1 MTHFYFAKAKM
12 LKFYILALFV
22 FPLPTLLAQ
31 VPSYVPS
38 NGLIGWWPFNGN
50 ANDESGNGHDGVVN
64 NVNLTFD
71 RKGISNSAYT
81 FNGTSSYINISRQ
94 TQLNGA
100 AGTINAWIK
109 SSSLLSSQAVIFGQ
123 SNGRPQLVV
132 EAERSTS
139 PNKAAIDWKASDGTF
154 PSAFSTSDIDNGNWM
169 MVTGIYGQNFL
180 KIYVNGTLE
189 DSVST
194 NLNQDNCST
203 DDIQIGGFYSVSAN
217 CGNVVGL
224 SQMFNGLIDDVGFW
238 DRPLTNTEIQNLYI
252 PPTCSYGDTIYQ
264 SRYNQICP
272 NDSVHLFASGP
283 AKGLIFHDKG
293 SNTNGWRYMETPIQ
307 DFSSGLALGC
317 PNGPN
322 ATTSTAVGTGL
333 LNSTNI
339 DGICFDTNY
348 AATKSLLYS
357 LNGYNDW
364 FLPSQGDFLLMHL
377 NLHSKGVGNFQNYTG
392 ANWVVQNFNR
402 YWTSSLIAQY
412 GYAFDF
418 GNGSTIS
425 TQPLVVFGRNE
436 LNRVRPARFVS
447 GDVKYLWST
456 GDTTPNIS
464 VNPAQTTTYY
474 LTVTHNGLVCT
485 DSTTIVVSGT
495 PGNFAPYG
503 RDSVVLCSDSA
514 RLDAGPGYVSYLWS
528 NGANS
533 KVTFVHTPGWYTI
546 TVVDSIG
553 CSGVDSV
560 FVYNSDLSAS
570 LIVDQNASCFGGN
583 NGRAI
588 LSISGGTGPYSI
600 NWSNGSTSNDTLANL
615 SAGSYWVLVTD
626 ALGCSQSD
634 TFLIS
639 QPNSA
644 LTATTSVGNVLCQ
657 GNSTGSV
664 VLNVNGGTAPY
675 SFLWS
680 NGSTAPN
687 LQNVAAGAYSVI
699 VTDANGCLV
708 QAAATVA
715 EPTAPLSGTFH
726 TDSVTCFGGIDGSG
740 YITVSG
746 GVPPYQF
753 IWSNGS
759 TNDSINNISS
769 GYYSV
774 LITDANGCSL
784 TKGDTIFESATPLSF
799 TANLGDVLCYGDS
812 SGSVTI
818 TPSGGRAPYT
828 IQWSDNDSV
837 FVRNGLLAN
846 MYLFTLTDA
855 LGCAVTDSVEIH
867 EPQFALTAATSK
879 TNVSCH
885 GGNDGSVAVVASGGT
900 GPYSYTW
907 LTNPPRSGNALI
919 NVSAGIYPV
928 MVVDANGCQYTTSLV
943 VTEPAALVNTATVQH
958 VQCFGQPNGSAV
970 VQTSG
975 GTAGYQ
981 YAWNGG
987 AFTSNNSMGGLDTG
1001 LNYVE
1006 ILDANGCSDSI
1017 AFVVNGPPSPIQ
1029 HVASTTNVSCH
1040 GLSNGSAQVI
1050 ASGGSGSLQITW
1062 NTVPISVGSSLIG
1075 RPAGT
1080 YKYTILDLV
1089 HGCMYVDSVVISQPN
1104 APLSHSTTIT
1114 DVLCHGDSSGS
1125 ALVTPLGG
1133 SSPYSI
1139 NWSSPSIVGFNPTSL
1154 WAGWHFF
1161 TLTDANGCLLSD
1173 SLEIKEPLVPLT
1185 LATGFT
1191 NVLCY
1196 GDSTGS
1202 AWVSASG
1209 GTGPYVVLWSANNA
1223 TNDTLTGIP
1232 SGTYSV
1238 TVTDSVGC
1246 SATRIITVQQPQSPL
1261 SITTLSQPAL
1271 CFGTNSGTAAVIVQG
1286 GTGPYSII
1294 WSDTLGSTTTSI
1306 TQLYS
1311 GWYIVDVTDLN
1322 GCSILD
1328 SVFVGQPSSSL
1339 SIQSGTTSV
1348 GCFGSATGSAWV
1360 SANGGTAPYT
1370 YLWPHNGTTND
1381 SITNL
1386 SAGTYLIQVQDAN
1399 QCSETLSISITQAA
1413 PLTSITSQQHI
1424 LCKGDSTG
1432 SITVSP
1438 QGGWSPY
1445 RIVWNTG
1452 DTNMVINNLY
1462 AGMYSAVITDSLGC
1476 SDSIFIQITEPQSP
1490 LNSIG
1495 LSTDATCSG
1504 SIDGSIQVIASG
1516 GVGPY
1521 SYSLNS
1527 QTPITQGIFT
1537 SLSAGTYICT
1547 ITDAN
1552 GCTITDTF
1560 QINEPNPISFISA
1573 VDPVTCSGNSDGAID
1588 LTISGG
1594 TNSYNVIWSNGATGP
1609 KLSGISGGWYQ
1620 FSINDGNGCGLTDSI
1635 FVAEPDVLLLTLSV
1649 LHPECSNSFNGSI
1662 TGIATGGSGSYSF
1675 TMNNNSSNG
1684 IEPNLGIGT
1693 YNVSVVDANGCSES
1707 STIQLSAQRTPCVEI
1722 PNWFSPNGN
1731 GTNDSWEI
1739 PGFEYGNYTLYVVN
1753 VLGQKIYEVS
1763 SDNYVPWDGTF
1774 NGEPL
1779 PNGDYYYVI
1788 SSSDENEPT
1797 FAGYVTILR

>member
-1 MTHFYFAKAKM
+1 MTHFYSAKAKM
-12 LKFYILALFV
+12 LKFCILALFV

-50 ANDESGNGHDGVVN
+50 ANDESGNGNYGTVNGASLGIDRFGNSNAAYDFDGVNDYIDLFNTGSQGNFSISFWFLIDTITNQKIISKFTNSQSFPNGWEIEVGN
-64 NVNLTFD
+64 NGSLNY
-71 RKGISNSAYT
+71 G
-81 FNGTSSYINISRQ
+81 NG
-94 TQLNGA
+94 
-100 AGTINAWIK
+100 
-109 SSSLLSSQAVIFGQ
+109 SQQ
-123 SNGRPQLVV
+123 H
-132 EAERSTS
+132 
-139 PNKAAIDWKASDGTF
+139 
-154 PSAFSTSDIDNGNWM
+154 
-169 MVTGIYGQNFL
+169 YGQNLYNTSTWSFGTL
-180 KIYVNGTLE
+180 VFNSNNNQITFYENGTQS
-189 DSVST
+189 SVYNNFSLI
-194 NLNQDNCST
+194 NNNINIRLGARANAIPSILYNGKI
-203 DDIQIGGFYSVSAN
+203 DDIGMWN
-217 CGNVVGL
+217 
-224 SQMFNGLIDDVGFW
+224 
-238 DRPLTNTEIQNLYI
+238 RPLTNTEIQNLYI
-252 PPTCSYGDTIYQ
+252 QSTCSYGDTIYQ
-264 SRYNQICP
+264 SHYNQICP
-272 NDSVHLFASGP
+272 NDAVHLFASGP

-293 SNTNGWRYMETPIQ
+293 SNINGWRYMETPIQ
-307 DFSSGLALGC
+307 DISSGLDLGC

-377 NLHSKGVGNFQNYTG
+377 NLHSKGVGNFQNYSG
-392 ANWVVQNFNR
+392 SNWVVQNFNR

-495 PGNFAPYG
+495 PSNFAPYG
-503 RDSVVLCSDSA
+503 RDSVVLCTDSA

-533 KVTFVHTPGWYTI
+533 KVTFVSTPGWYTI

-560 FVYNSDLSAS
+560 FVYNSNLSAS
-570 LIVDQNASCFGGN
+570 VIVDQNASCFGGN

-588 LSISGGTGPYSI
+588 LTVTGGTAPYSI
-600 NWSNGSTSNDTLANL
+600 NWSNGSTSNDTLSNL

-626 ALGCSQSD
+626 ALGCAISD
-634 TFLIS
+634 SVSIQEPQL
-639 QPNSA
+639 A
-644 LTATTSVGNVLCQ
+644 LTA
-657 GNSTGSV
+657 
-664 VLNVNGGTAPY
+664 
-675 SFLWS
+675 
-680 NGSTAPN
+680 
-687 LQNVAAGAYSVI
+687 I
-699 VTDANGCLV
+699 
-708 QAAATVA
+708 
-715 EPTAPLSGTFH
+715 
-726 TDSVTCFGGIDGSG
+726 
-740 YITVSG
+740 
-746 GVPPYQF
+746 
-753 IWSNGS
+753 
-759 TNDSINNISS
+759 
-769 GYYSV
+769 
-774 LITDANGCSL
+774 
-784 TKGDTIFESATPLSF
+784 
-799 TANLGDVLCYGDS
+799 
-812 SGSVTI
+812 
-818 TPSGGRAPYT
+818 
-828 IQWSDNDSV
+828 
-837 FVRNGLLAN
+837 
-846 MYLFTLTDA
+846 
-855 LGCAVTDSVEIH
+855 
-867 EPQFALTAATSK
+867 TSK
-879 TNVSCH
+879 INVSCH

-1029 HVASTTNVSCH
+1029 HLATATNVTCY
-1040 GLSNGSAQVI
+1040 GLSNGSAQVL

-1062 NTVPISVGSSLIG
+1062 NTVPISVGSALFG
-1075 RPAGT
+1075 RPTGT
-1080 YKYTILDLV
+1080 YKYTILDVV
-1089 HGCMYVDSVVISQPN
+1089 HGCMVVDSVVISQPI
-1104 APLSHSTTIT
+1104 APLSRTTT
-1114 DVLCHGDSSGS
+1114 ANDVLCHGDSSGS
-1125 ALVTPLGG
+1125 ALVNPLGG

-1185 LATGFT
+1185 LATGVT

-1196 GDSTGS
+1196 ADSTGS

-1246 SATRIITVQQPQSPL
+1246 SATQIITVQQPQLPL
-1261 SITTLSQPAL
+1261 SISTISQPAL

-1311 GWYIVDVTDLN
+1311 GWYIVNVTDLN

-1424 LCKGDSTG
+1424 LCKGNSTG

-1452 DTNMVINNLY
+1452 DTNMVLNNLY

-1495 LSTDATCSG
+1495 LFTDATCSG

-1537 SLSAGTYICT
+1537 SLSAGSYICT

-1552 GCTITDTF
+1552 GCSISDTF
-1560 QINEPNPISFISA
+1560 QINEPNPISFVSA
-1573 VDPVTCSGNSDGAID
+1573 VDPVTCFGNSDGAID

-1594 TNSYNVIWSNGATGP
+1594 TNSYNVIWSTGATGP

-1635 FVAEPDVLLLTLSV
+1635 FVAEPDVLLLTLSI

-1662 TGIATGGSGSYSF
+1662 TGIATGGSGSYSY

-1684 IEPNLGIGT
+1684 IEPNLGVGT

-1753 VLGQKIYEVS
+1753 VWGQKIYETS

-1788 SSSDENEPT
+1788 SSTDETEPT

>member
-1 MTHFYFAKAKM
+1 MTHFYSAKAKM

-38 NGLIGWWPFNGN
+38 TGLIGWWPFNGN
-50 ANDESGNGHDGVVN
+50 SNDESGNGNNGTASGANLTSDRFGTLDRAYNFEIGNTINIPNSASIDNLSLATVNIWFKTASTTNASLFKKGNSQSTSSAEQISLQINQINGLNGFSAKYNSNCTPWNGWIDCAINSISFNDNSWHMMTAVIGSDSLKCFLDGVLV
-64 NVNLTFD
+64 T
-71 RKGISNSAYT
+71 AT
-81 FNGTSSYINISRQ
+81 
-94 TQLNGA
+94 
-100 AGTINAWIK
+100 
-109 SSSLLSSQAVIFGQ
+109 AV
-123 SNGRPQLVV
+123 
-132 EAERSTS
+132 
-139 PNKAAIDWKASDGTF
+139 
-154 PSAFSTSDIDNGNWM
+154 PSAAMDVCNGGGIVLGKNWNSDLDYYNG
-169 MVTGIYGQNFL
+169 I
-180 KIYVNGTLE
+180 
-189 DSVST
+189 
-194 NLNQDNCST
+194 
-203 DDIQIGGFYSVSAN
+203 
-217 CGNVVGL
+217 
-224 SQMFNGLIDDVGFW
+224 IDDVGFW
-238 DRPLTNTEIQNLYI
+238 NRPLTNTEIQNLYVQ
-252 PPTCSYGDTIYQ
+252 PTCSYGDTIYQ
-264 SRYNQICP
+264 SRYNPICP
-272 NDSVHLFASGP
+272 NDTVHLFASGP

-293 SNTNGWRYMETPIQ
+293 LNTNGWRYMEIPIQ
-307 DFSSGLALGC
+307 DISSGLALGC

-322 ATTSTAVGTGL
+322 ATTNTAVGTGL

-339 DGICFDTNY
+339 DAVCYDTNY

-357 LNGYNDW
+357 LNGYSDW
-364 FLPSQGDFLLMHL
+364 FLPSQGDFNLMHQ
-377 NLHSKGVGNFQNYTG
+377 NLHLKGVGNFQNYTG

-418 GNGSTIS
+418 GNGSTIPVYN
-425 TQPLVVFGRNE
+425 QIVGRNE

-447 GDVKYLWST
+447 GDVKYLWSS

-533 KVTFVHTPGWYTI
+533 KVTFASTPGWYTI

-570 LIVDQNASCFGGN
+570 VIVDQNASCFGGN

-588 LSISGGTGPYSI
+588 LTVTGGTAPYSI
-600 NWSNGSTSNDTLANL
+600 NWSNGSTSNDTLSNL

-644 LTATTSVGNVLCQ
+644 LTATTSVSNVFCQ

-664 VLNVNGGTAPY
+664 VLNVNGGTVPY

-680 NGSTAPN
+680 NGFTTPN
-687 LQNVAAGAYSVI
+687 LQNVAAGLYSVL
-699 VTDANGCLV
+699 VTDANGCFV
-708 QAAATVA
+708 QAAATVS
-715 EPTAPLSGTFH
+715 EPSAPLSGTIH
-726 TDSVTCFGGIDGSG
+726 TDSVTCFGGMNGSG

-753 IWSNGS
+753 TWSNGG
-759 TNDSINNISS
+759 TNDSISNVSN

-784 TKGDTIFESATPLSF
+784 INGDTIFQSATPLSF
-799 TANLGDVLCYGDS
+799 TSNLVDVLCFGDS

-818 TPSGGRAPYT
+818 TPSGGKAPYT

-837 FVRNGLLAN
+837 FARNGLLAN
-846 MYLFTLTDA
+846 MYHFTITDA
-855 LGCAVTDSVEIH
+855 LGCAITDSLAIH
-867 EPQFALTAATSK
+867 EPQFALTAVTSK
-879 TNVSCH
+879 TNVRCH

-928 MVVDANGCQYTTSLV
+928 KVVDANGCQYTTSLV
-943 VTEPAALVNTATVQH
+943 VSEPTPLVNSVTVQH
-958 VQCFGQPNGSAV
+958 IQCFGQPNGSAV

-987 AFTSNNSMGGLDTG
+987 AFTLNNSMGGLDTG
-1001 LNYVE
+1001 LNYVR

-1017 AFVVNGPPSPIQ
+1017 AFVINGPPSPIQ
-1029 HVASTTNVSCH
+1029 HVATATNVLCY
-1040 GLSNGSAQVI
+1040 GLSNGSAQVL

-1062 NTVPISVGSSLIG
+1062 NTIPISVGSALFG
-1075 RPAGT
+1075 RPTGT
-1080 YKYTILDLV
+1080 YRYTILDVV
-1089 HGCMYVDSVVISQPN
+1089 HGCMVVDSVVILQPI
-1104 APLSHSTTIT
+1104 APLSHSIAVS

-1125 ALVTPLGG
+1125 AFVTPLGG

-1139 NWSSPSIVGFNPTSL
+1139 NWTSPSIVGFNPTSL

-1185 LATGFT
+1185 LATGVT

-1246 SATRIITVQQPQSPL
+1246 SATQLITVQQPQLPL
-1261 SITTLSQPAL
+1261 SITTISQPAL

-1286 GTGPYSII
+1286 GTGPYSIV
-1294 WSDTLGSTTTSI
+1294 WSDTTGSTTNSI

-1311 GWYIVDVTDLN
+1311 GWYFVNVIDLN

-1386 SAGTYLIQVQDAN
+1386 SAGTYLIQVKDAN
-1399 QCSETLSISITQAA
+1399 QCTATLSVSITQAA
-1413 PLTSITSQQHI
+1413 PLTIITSQQHI

-1452 DTNMVINNLY
+1452 DTNMVLNNLY

-1516 GVGPY
+1516 GVGAY

-1527 QTPITQGIFT
+1527 QTPVTQGIFT

-1552 GCTITDTF
+1552 GCSITDTF
-1560 QINEPNPISFISA
+1560 QINEPNPISFVSA

-1594 TNSYNVIWSNGATGP
+1594 TNSYNVIWSTGATGP

-1662 TGIATGGSGSYSF
+1662 TGIATGGSGSYSY

-1684 IEPNLGIGT
+1684 IEPNLGVGT

-1739 PGFEYGNYTLYVVN
+1739 PGFEYGNYTLFVVN
-1753 VLGQKIYEVS
+1753 VWGQKIYETS
-1763 SDNYVPWDGTF
+1763 SDNYIPWDGTF
-1774 NGEPL
+1774 NSAPM

>member
-1 MTHFYFAKAKM
+1 MTHFYSAKAKM
-12 LKFYILALFV
+12 LKFCFLAIFI

-31 VPSYVPS
+31 VPSYVPT

-50 ANDESGNGHDGVVN
+50 ANDESGNGNHGTVNGASLGIDRFSNSNAAYDFDGVNDYIDLFNTGSQGNFSISFWFLVDTVTNQKIISKFTNSQSFPNGWEIEVGN
-64 NVNLTFD
+64 NGSLNY
-71 RKGISNSAYT
+71 G
-81 FNGTSSYINISRQ
+81 NGTQ
-94 TQLNGA
+94 Q
-100 AGTINAWIK
+100 
-109 SSSLLSSQAVIFGQ
+109 Q
-123 SNGRPQLVV
+123 
-132 EAERSTS
+132 
-139 PNKAAIDWKASDGTF
+139 
-154 PSAFSTSDIDNGNWM
+154 
-169 MVTGIYGQNFL
+169 YGQNLYNTSTWSFGTL
-180 KIYVNGTLE
+180 VFISSNSQITFYENGTQS
-189 DSVST
+189 SVYNNFSLINNSINIRLGARANAT
-194 NLNQDNCST
+194 PSIWYNGKI
-203 DDIQIGGFYSVSAN
+203 DDI
-217 CGNVVGL
+217 GL
-224 SQMFNGLIDDVGFW
+224 WN
-238 DRPLTNTEIQNLYI
+238 RPLTNAEIQNLYNQS
-252 PPTCSYGDTIYQ
+252 TCSYGDTIYQ

-272 NDSVHLFASGP
+272 NDTVHLFASGP

-293 SNTNGWRYMETPIQ
+293 SNSNGWRYMETPIQ
-307 DFSSGLALGC
+307 DISSALALGC

-322 ATTSTAVGTGL
+322 ATTSIAVGTGL
-333 LNSTNI
+333 SNSTNI
-339 DGICFDTNY
+339 DGVCFDTNH

-364 FLPSQGDFLLMHL
+364 FLPSQGDFNLMHQ
-377 NLHSKGVGNFQNYTG
+377 NLHKKGVGNFRNYSG
-392 ANWVVQNFNR
+392 PNWIVQNSNR
-402 YWTSSLIAQY
+402 YWTSSLLAQY

-418 GNGSTIS
+418 GNGSTIPVNN
-425 TQPLVVFGRNE
+425 QIVGRNE

-447 GDVKYLWST
+447 GEVKYLWST
-456 GDTTPNIS
+456 GDTTPNIT

-474 LTVTHNGLVCT
+474 LTATHNGMVCT
-485 DSTTIVVSGT
+485 DSTTIMVSGT
-495 PGNFAPYG
+495 PSNFAPYG

-528 NGANS
+528 HGANS
-533 KVTFVHTPGWYTI
+533 KVTFVSTPGWYTI

-570 LIVDQNASCFGGN
+570 VIVDQNASCFGGS

-588 LSISGGTGPYSI
+588 LTVTGGTAPYSI
-600 NWSNGSTSNDTLANL
+600 NWSNGSASNDTLSNL
-615 SAGSYWVLVTD
+615 SAGLYWVLVTD

-644 LTATTSVGNVLCQ
+644 LTATTSVGNVFCQ

-664 VLNVNGGTAPY
+664 VLNVNGGTVPY

-680 NGSTAPN
+680 NGFTTPN
-687 LQNVAAGAYSVI
+687 LQNVAAGLYSVL
-699 VTDANGCLV
+699 VTDANGCIV
-708 QAAATVA
+708 QAAATVS
-715 EPTAPLSGTFH
+715 EPSAPLSGTIH
-726 TDSVTCFGGIDGSG
+726 TDSVTCFGGMNGSG

-753 IWSNGS
+753 TWSNGG
-759 TNDSINNISS
+759 TNDSISNVSS

-784 TKGDTIFESATPLSF
+784 SKGDTIFQSATSLSYA
-799 TANLGDVLCYGDS
+799 ANSVNVLCFGNS

-818 TPSGGRAPYT
+818 IPSGGRAPYT
-828 IQWSDNDSV
+828 INWSDNDSA
-837 FVRNGLLAN
+837 FIRSGLLAN
-846 MYLFTLTDA
+846 MYRFTLTDA
-855 LGCAVTDSVEIH
+855 LGCALSDSVAIQ
-867 EPQFALTAATSK
+867 EPQHALTAITSK

-885 GGNDGSVAVVASGGT
+885 GGIDGSVAVVASGGT

-943 VTEPAALVNTATVQH
+943 VSEPTALVNSVTVQH

-987 AFTSNNSMGGLDTG
+987 AFTLNNSMGGLDTG

-1017 AFVVNGPPSPIQ
+1017 AFVINGPPSPIQ
-1029 HVASTTNVSCH
+1029 HLATATNVSCY
-1040 GLSNGSAQVI
+1040 GLSNGSAQVL

-1062 NTVPISVGSSLIG
+1062 NTIPIAVGSSIIG

-1080 YKYTILDLV
+1080 YKYTILDVV
-1089 HGCMYVDSVVISQPN
+1089 HGCMVVDSVVISQPI
-1104 APLSHSTTIT
+1104 APLSHTTNTT
-1114 DVLCHGDSSGS
+1114 DVLCYSDSSGS
-1125 ALVTPLGG
+1125 AQVTPLGG

-1139 NWSSPSIVGFNPTSL
+1139 NWTSSSIVGFNPASL

-1185 LATGFT
+1185 LATGVT

-1246 SATRIITVQQPQSPL
+1246 SATQIITVQQPQLPL
-1261 SITTLSQPAL
+1261 TITTLSQSAL

-1286 GTGPYSII
+1286 GTGPYSIM
-1294 WSDTLGSTTTSI
+1294 WSDTLSSTTTSI

-1311 GWYIVDVTDLN
+1311 GWYFVNVTDLN

-1370 YLWPHNGTTND
+1370 YFWPHNGTTND

-1399 QCSETLSISITQAA
+1399 QCSETLSISITQTA

-1452 DTNMVINNLY
+1452 DTNMVLNNLY
-1462 AGMYSAVITDSLGC
+1462 AGMYSASITDSLGC
-1476 SDSIFIQITEPQSP
+1476 SDSIFIQITEPQSA

-1527 QTPITQGIFT
+1527 QTPVPQGIFT
-1537 SLSAGTYICT
+1537 SLSAGTYICA

-1552 GCTITDTF
+1552 GCSITDTF
-1560 QINEPNPISFISA
+1560 QINEPNPISFVAA
-1573 VDPVTCSGNSDGAID
+1573 VDPVTCFGNSDGALD

-1594 TNSYNVIWSNGATGP
+1594 TNSYNVIWSTGATGP

-1662 TGIATGGSGSYSF
+1662 TGIASGGSGNYSY

-1684 IEPNLGIGT
+1684 IEPNLGVGT
-1693 YNVSVVDANGCSES
+1693 YTVSVVDANGCSES
-1707 STIQLSAQRTPCVEI
+1707 TTIQLSAQRTPCVEI

-1753 VLGQKIYEVS
+1753 VWGQKIYQTS
-1763 SDNYVPWDGTF
+1763 SDNYLPWDGTF
-1774 NGEPL
+1774 NGEPM

-1788 SSSDENEPT
+1788 SSTDETEPT

>member
-377 NLHSKGVGNFQNYTG
+377 NLHSKGVGNFHNYTG

-436 LNRVRPARFVS
+436 INRVRPARFVS

-588 LSISGGTGPYSI
+588 LTVTGGTAPYSI
-600 NWSNGSTSNDTLANL
+600 NWSNGSTSNDTLSNL

-626 ALGCSQSD
+626 ALGCAISD
-634 TFLIS
+634 SVSIQEPQL
-639 QPNSA
+639 A
-644 LTATTSVGNVLCQ
+644 LTA
-657 GNSTGSV
+657 
-664 VLNVNGGTAPY
+664 
-675 SFLWS
+675 
-680 NGSTAPN
+680 
-687 LQNVAAGAYSVI
+687 I
-699 VTDANGCLV
+699 
-708 QAAATVA
+708 
-715 EPTAPLSGTFH
+715 
-726 TDSVTCFGGIDGSG
+726 
-740 YITVSG
+740 
-746 GVPPYQF
+746 
-753 IWSNGS
+753 
-759 TNDSINNISS
+759 
-769 GYYSV
+769 
-774 LITDANGCSL
+774 
-784 TKGDTIFESATPLSF
+784 
-799 TANLGDVLCYGDS
+799 
-812 SGSVTI
+812 
-818 TPSGGRAPYT
+818 
-828 IQWSDNDSV
+828 
-837 FVRNGLLAN
+837 
-846 MYLFTLTDA
+846 
-855 LGCAVTDSVEIH
+855 
-867 EPQFALTAATSK
+867 TSK
-879 TNVSCH
+879 INVSCH

-987 AFTSNNSMGGLDTG
+987 AFTSNNSMGGLVTG

-1029 HVASTTNVSCH
+1029 HLATATNVTCY
-1040 GLSNGSAQVI
+1040 GLSNGSAQVL

-1062 NTVPISVGSSLIG
+1062 NTVPISVGSALFG
-1075 RPAGT
+1075 RPTGT
-1080 YKYTILDLV
+1080 YKYTILDVV
-1089 HGCMYVDSVVISQPN
+1089 HGCMVVDSVVISQPI
-1104 APLSHSTTIT
+1104 APLSRTTSAN

-1753 VLGQKIYEVS
+1753 VWGQKIYETS

-1788 SSSDENEPT
+1788 SSTDETEPT

>member
-1 MTHFYFAKAKM
+1 
-12 LKFYILALFV
+12 
-22 FPLPTLLAQ
+22 
-31 VPSYVPS
+31 
-38 NGLIGWWPFNGN
+38 
-50 ANDESGNGHDGVVN
+50 
-64 NVNLTFD
+64 
-71 RKGISNSAYT
+71 
-81 FNGTSSYINISRQ
+81 
-94 TQLNGA
+94 
-100 AGTINAWIK
+100 
-109 SSSLLSSQAVIFGQ
+109 
-123 SNGRPQLVV
+123 
-132 EAERSTS
+132 
-139 PNKAAIDWKASDGTF
+139 
-154 PSAFSTSDIDNGNWM
+154 
-169 MVTGIYGQNFL
+169 
-180 KIYVNGTLE
+180 
-189 DSVST
+189 
-194 NLNQDNCST
+194 
-203 DDIQIGGFYSVSAN
+203 
-217 CGNVVGL
+217 
-224 SQMFNGLIDDVGFW
+224 
-238 DRPLTNTEIQNLYI
+238 
-252 PPTCSYGDTIYQ
+252 
-264 SRYNQICP
+264 
-272 NDSVHLFASGP
+272 
-283 AKGLIFHDKG
+283 
-293 SNTNGWRYMETPIQ
+293 METPIQ
-307 DFSSGLALGC
+307 DLSSGLALGC

-322 ATTSTAVGTGL
+322 ATTSIAVGTGL
-333 LNSTNI
+333 SNSTNI
-339 DGICFDTNY
+339 DGVCFDTNY

-364 FLPSQGDFLLMHL
+364 FLPSQGDFNLMHQ
-377 NLHSKGVGNFQNYTG
+377 NLHKKGVGNFRNYSG
-392 ANWVVQNFNR
+392 PNWIVQNSNR
-402 YWTSSLIAQY
+402 YWTSSLLAQY

-418 GNGSTIS
+418 GNGSTIPVNN
-425 TQPLVVFGRNE
+425 QIVGRNE

-447 GDVKYLWST
+447 GEVKYLWST
-456 GDTTPNIS
+456 GDTTPNIT

-474 LTVTHNGLVCT
+474 LTATHNGMVCT
-485 DSTTIVVSGT
+485 DSTTIMVSGT
-495 PGNFAPYG
+495 PSNFAPYG

-528 NGANS
+528 HGANS
-533 KVTFVHTPGWYTI
+533 KVTFVSTPGWYTI

-570 LIVDQNASCFGGN
+570 IIVDQNASCFGGS

-588 LSISGGTGPYSI
+588 LTVTGGTAPYLI
-600 NWSNGSTSNDTLANL
+600 NWSNGSASNDTLSNL
-615 SAGSYWVLVTD
+615 SAGLYWVLVTD
-626 ALGCSQSD
+626 ALGCAISD
-634 TFLIS
+634 SVSIQEPQL
-639 QPNSA
+639 A
-644 LTATTSVGNVLCQ
+644 LTA
-657 GNSTGSV
+657 
-664 VLNVNGGTAPY
+664 
-675 SFLWS
+675 
-680 NGSTAPN
+680 
-687 LQNVAAGAYSVI
+687 I
-699 VTDANGCLV
+699 
-708 QAAATVA
+708 
-715 EPTAPLSGTFH
+715 
-726 TDSVTCFGGIDGSG
+726 
-740 YITVSG
+740 
-746 GVPPYQF
+746 
-753 IWSNGS
+753 
-759 TNDSINNISS
+759 
-769 GYYSV
+769 
-774 LITDANGCSL
+774 
-784 TKGDTIFESATPLSF
+784 
-799 TANLGDVLCYGDS
+799 
-812 SGSVTI
+812 
-818 TPSGGRAPYT
+818 
-828 IQWSDNDSV
+828 
-837 FVRNGLLAN
+837 
-846 MYLFTLTDA
+846 
-855 LGCAVTDSVEIH
+855 
-867 EPQFALTAATSK
+867 TSK

-885 GGNDGSVAVVASGGT
+885 GGNDGSVAVAASGGT

-943 VTEPAALVNTATVQH
+943 VSEPTALVNSVTVQH

-987 AFTSNNSMGGLDTG
+987 AFTLNNSMGGLDTG

-1017 AFVVNGPPSPIQ
+1017 AFVINGPPSPIQ
-1029 HVASTTNVSCH
+1029 HLATATNVSCY
-1040 GLSNGSAQVI
+1040 GLSNGSAQVL

-1062 NTVPISVGSSLIG
+1062 NTIPIAVGSSIIG

-1080 YKYTILDLV
+1080 YKYTILDVV
-1089 HGCMYVDSVVISQPN
+1089 HGCMVVDSVVISQPI
-1104 APLSHSTTIT
+1104 APLSHTTITT
-1114 DVLCHGDSSGS
+1114 DVLCYSDSSGS
-1125 ALVTPLGG
+1125 AQVTPLGG

-1139 NWSSPSIVGFNPTSL
+1139 NWTSSSIVGFNPASL

-1185 LATGFT
+1185 LATGVT

-1246 SATRIITVQQPQSPL
+1246 FATQIITVQQPQLPL
-1261 SITTLSQPAL
+1261 TITTISQSAL

-1286 GTGPYSII
+1286 GTGPYSIM
-1294 WSDTLGSTTTSI
+1294 WSDTLSSTTTSI

-1311 GWYIVDVTDLN
+1311 GWYFVNVTDQN

-1370 YLWPHNGTTND
+1370 YFWPHNGTTND

-1399 QCSETLSISITQAA
+1399 QCSETLSISITQTA

-1452 DTNMVINNLY
+1452 DTNMVLNNLY
-1462 AGMYSAVITDSLGC
+1462 AGMYSASITDSLGC
-1476 SDSIFIQITEPQSP
+1476 SDSIFIQITEPQSA

-1527 QTPITQGIFT
+1527 QTPVPQGIFT
-1537 SLSAGTYICT
+1537 SLSAGTYICA

-1552 GCTITDTF
+1552 GCSITDTF
-1560 QINEPNPISFISA
+1560 QINEPNPISFVAA
-1573 VDPVTCSGNSDGAID
+1573 VDPVTCFGNSDGAID

-1594 TNSYNVIWSNGATGP
+1594 TNSYNVIWSTGATGP

-1662 TGIATGGSGSYSF
+1662 TGIASGGSGNYSF

-1684 IEPNLGIGT
+1684 IEPNLGVGT
-1693 YNVSVVDANGCSES
+1693 YTVSVVDANGCSES
-1707 STIQLSAQRTPCVEI
+1707 TTIQLSAQRTPCVEI

-1753 VLGQKIYEVS
+1753 VWGQKIYQTS
-1763 SDNYVPWDGTF
+1763 SDNYLPWDGTF
-1774 NGEPL
+1774 NGEPM

-1788 SSSDENEPT
+1788 SSTDETEPT

>member
-1 MTHFYFAKAKM
+1 MTHFYSAKAKM
-12 LKFYILALFV
+12 LKFCFLAIFI

-31 VPSYVPS
+31 VPSYVPT

-50 ANDESGNGHDGVVN
+50 ANDESGNGNHGTITGATLTSDRTGQSARAYLFNQNDLTHDIEVPISSGIAGIASNFTAVTWVKPTRTVN
-64 NVNLTFD
+64 AVTNSNACPGDVSVPMAFSNQNWAINPPNFGTDIGIGLSVGTNGAFIANHANNLLVC
-71 RKGISNSAYT
+71 RGNEGISNSGFSFIAIVHQG
-81 FNGTSSYINISRQ
+81 NS
-94 TQLNGA
+94 
-100 AGTINAWIK
+100 IK
-109 SSSLLSSQAVIFGQ
+109 LYLDGDLVDAVNDYCPTRLKKLSSTIRLGG
-123 SNGRPQLVV
+123 SMY
-132 EAERSTS
+132 S
-139 PNKAAIDWKASDGTF
+139 
-154 PSAFSTSDIDNGNWM
+154 SAFS
-169 MVTGIYGQNFL
+169 GI
-180 KIYVNGTLE
+180 
-189 DSVST
+189 
-194 NLNQDNCST
+194 
-203 DDIQIGGFYSVSAN
+203 
-217 CGNVVGL
+217 
-224 SQMFNGLIDDVGFW
+224 IDDFGVW
-238 DRPLTNTEIQNLYI
+238 NRALTDAEIQNLYI
-252 PPTCSYGDTIYQ
+252 QSTCSYGDTIYQ
-264 SRYNQICP
+264 SRYDQICP
-272 NDSVHLFASGP
+272 NDTVHLFASGP

-293 SNTNGWRYMETPIQ
+293 SNSNGWRYMETPIQ
-307 DFSSGLALGC
+307 DISSGLALGC

-322 ATTSTAVGTGL
+322 ATTSIAVGTGL
-333 LNSTNI
+333 SNSTNI
-339 DGICFDTNY
+339 DGVCFDTNY

-364 FLPSQGDFLLMHL
+364 FLPSQGDFDLMHQ
-377 NLHSKGVGNFQNYTG
+377 NLHKKGVGNFRNYSG
-392 ANWVVQNFNR
+392 PNWIVQNSNR
-402 YWTSSLIAQY
+402 YWTSSLLAQY

-418 GNGSTIS
+418 GNGSTIPVNN
-425 TQPLVVFGRNE
+425 QIVGRNE

-447 GDVKYLWST
+447 GEVKYLWST
-456 GDTTPNIS
+456 GDTTPNIT

-474 LTVTHNGLVCT
+474 LTATHNGMVCT
-485 DSTTIVVSGT
+485 DSTTIMVSGT
-495 PGNFAPYG
+495 PSNFAPYG

-528 NGANS
+528 HGANS
-533 KVTFVHTPGWYTI
+533 KVTFVSTPGWYTI

-570 LIVDQNASCFGGN
+570 IIVDQNASCFGGS

-588 LSISGGTGPYSI
+588 LTVTGGTAPYLI
-600 NWSNGSTSNDTLANL
+600 NWSNGSASNDTLSNL
-615 SAGSYWVLVTD
+615 SAGLYWVLVTD
-626 ALGCSQSD
+626 ALGCAISD
-634 TFLIS
+634 SVSIQEPQL
-639 QPNSA
+639 A
-644 LTATTSVGNVLCQ
+644 LTA
-657 GNSTGSV
+657 
-664 VLNVNGGTAPY
+664 
-675 SFLWS
+675 
-680 NGSTAPN
+680 
-687 LQNVAAGAYSVI
+687 I
-699 VTDANGCLV
+699 
-708 QAAATVA
+708 
-715 EPTAPLSGTFH
+715 
-726 TDSVTCFGGIDGSG
+726 
-740 YITVSG
+740 
-746 GVPPYQF
+746 
-753 IWSNGS
+753 
-759 TNDSINNISS
+759 
-769 GYYSV
+769 
-774 LITDANGCSL
+774 
-784 TKGDTIFESATPLSF
+784 
-799 TANLGDVLCYGDS
+799 
-812 SGSVTI
+812 
-818 TPSGGRAPYT
+818 
-828 IQWSDNDSV
+828 
-837 FVRNGLLAN
+837 
-846 MYLFTLTDA
+846 
-855 LGCAVTDSVEIH
+855 
-867 EPQFALTAATSK
+867 TSK

-885 GGNDGSVAVVASGGT
+885 GGNDGSVAVAASGGT

-943 VTEPAALVNTATVQH
+943 VSEPTALVNSVTVQH

-987 AFTSNNSMGGLDTG
+987 AFTLNNSMGGLDTG

-1029 HVASTTNVSCH
+1029 HLATATNVSCY
-1040 GLSNGSAQVI
+1040 GLSNGSAQVL

-1062 NTVPISVGSSLIG
+1062 NTIPIAVGSSIIG

-1080 YKYTILDLV
+1080 YKYTILDVV
-1089 HGCMYVDSVVISQPN
+1089 HGCMVVDSVVISQPI
-1104 APLSHSTTIT
+1104 APLSHTTITT
-1114 DVLCHGDSSGS
+1114 DVLCYSDSSGS
-1125 ALVTPLGG
+1125 AQVTPLGG

-1139 NWSSPSIVGFNPTSL
+1139 NWTSSSIVGFNPASL

-1185 LATGFT
+1185 LATGVT
-1191 NVLCY
+1191 NVSCY

-1246 SATRIITVQQPQSPL
+1246 FATQIITVQQPQLPL
-1261 SITTLSQPAL
+1261 TITTISQSAL

-1286 GTGPYSII
+1286 GTGPYSIM
-1294 WSDTLGSTTTSI
+1294 WSDTLSSTTTSI

-1311 GWYIVDVTDLN
+1311 GWYFVNVTDQN

-1370 YLWPHNGTTND
+1370 YFWPHNGTTND

-1399 QCSETLSISITQAA
+1399 QCSETLSISITQTA

-1452 DTNMVINNLY
+1452 DTNMVLNNLY
-1462 AGMYSAVITDSLGC
+1462 AGMYSASITDSLGC
-1476 SDSIFIQITEPQSP
+1476 SDSIFIQITEPQSA

-1527 QTPITQGIFT
+1527 QTPVPQGIFT
-1537 SLSAGTYICT
+1537 SLSAGTYICA

-1552 GCTITDTF
+1552 GCSITDTF
-1560 QINEPNPISFISA
+1560 QINEPNPISFVAA
-1573 VDPVTCSGNSDGAID
+1573 VDPVTCFGNSDGAID

-1594 TNSYNVIWSNGATGP
+1594 TNSYNVIWSTGATGP

-1662 TGIATGGSGSYSF
+1662 TGIASGGSGNYSF

-1684 IEPNLGIGT
+1684 IEPNLGVGT
-1693 YNVSVVDANGCSES
+1693 YTVSVVDANGCSES
-1707 STIQLSAQRTPCVEI
+1707 TTIQLSAQRTPCVEI

-1753 VLGQKIYEVS
+1753 VWGQKIYQTS
-1763 SDNYVPWDGTF
+1763 SDNYLPWDGTF
-1774 NGEPL
+1774 NGEPM

-1788 SSSDENEPT
+1788 SSTDETEPT

>member
-1 MTHFYFAKAKM
+1 MTHFYSAKAKM
-12 LKFYILALFV
+12 LKFCFLAIFI

-31 VPSYVPS
+31 VPSYVPT

-50 ANDESGNGHDGVVN
+50 ANDESGNGNHGTITGATLTSDRTGQSARAYLFNQNDLTHDIEVPISSGIAGIASNFTAVTWVKPTRTVN
-64 NVNLTFD
+64 AVTNSNACPGDVSVPMAFSNQNWAINPPNFGTDIGIGLSVGTNGAFIANHANNLLVC
-71 RKGISNSAYT
+71 RGNEGISNSGFSFIAIVHQG
-81 FNGTSSYINISRQ
+81 NS
-94 TQLNGA
+94 
-100 AGTINAWIK
+100 IK
-109 SSSLLSSQAVIFGQ
+109 LYLDGDLVDAVNDYCPTRLKKLSSTIRLGG
-123 SNGRPQLVV
+123 SMY
-132 EAERSTS
+132 S
-139 PNKAAIDWKASDGTF
+139 
-154 PSAFSTSDIDNGNWM
+154 SAFS
-169 MVTGIYGQNFL
+169 GI
-180 KIYVNGTLE
+180 
-189 DSVST
+189 
-194 NLNQDNCST
+194 
-203 DDIQIGGFYSVSAN
+203 
-217 CGNVVGL
+217 
-224 SQMFNGLIDDVGFW
+224 IDDFGVW
-238 DRPLTNTEIQNLYI
+238 NRALTDAEIQNLYI
-252 PPTCSYGDTIYQ
+252 QSTCSYGDTIYQ
-264 SRYNQICP
+264 SRYDQICP
-272 NDSVHLFASGP
+272 NDTVHLFASGP

-293 SNTNGWRYMETPIQ
+293 SNSNGWRYMETPIQ
-307 DFSSGLALGC
+307 DISSALALGC

-322 ATTSTAVGTGL
+322 ATTSIAVGTGL
-333 LNSTNI
+333 SNSTNI
-339 DGICFDTNY
+339 DGVCFDTNY

-364 FLPSQGDFLLMHL
+364 FLPSQGDFNLMHQ
-377 NLHSKGVGNFQNYTG
+377 NLHKKGVGNFRNYSG
-392 ANWVVQNFNR
+392 PNWIVQNFNR
-402 YWTSSLIAQY
+402 YWTSSLAAQY

-418 GNGSTIS
+418 GNGSTIPVYN
-425 TQPLVVFGRNE
+425 QIVGRNE

-447 GDVKYLWST
+447 GEVKYLWST

-474 LTVTHNGLVCT
+474 LTVTHNGMVCT
-485 DSTTIVVSGT
+485 DSTTIMVSGT
-495 PGNFAPYG
+495 PSNFAPYG

-528 NGANS
+528 HGVNS
-533 KVTFVHTPGWYTI
+533 KVTFVSTPGWYTI

-570 LIVDQNASCFGGN
+570 VIVDQNASCFGGS

-588 LSISGGTGPYSI
+588 LTVTGGTAPYSI
-600 NWSNGSTSNDTLANL
+600 NWSNGSASNDTLSNL
-615 SAGSYWVLVTD
+615 SAGLYWVLVTD
-626 ALGCSQSD
+626 ALGCAISD
-634 TFLIS
+634 SVSIQEPQL
-639 QPNSA
+639 A
-644 LTATTSVGNVLCQ
+644 LTA
-657 GNSTGSV
+657 
-664 VLNVNGGTAPY
+664 
-675 SFLWS
+675 
-680 NGSTAPN
+680 
-687 LQNVAAGAYSVI
+687 I
-699 VTDANGCLV
+699 
-708 QAAATVA
+708 
-715 EPTAPLSGTFH
+715 
-726 TDSVTCFGGIDGSG
+726 
-740 YITVSG
+740 
-746 GVPPYQF
+746 
-753 IWSNGS
+753 
-759 TNDSINNISS
+759 
-769 GYYSV
+769 
-774 LITDANGCSL
+774 
-784 TKGDTIFESATPLSF
+784 
-799 TANLGDVLCYGDS
+799 
-812 SGSVTI
+812 
-818 TPSGGRAPYT
+818 
-828 IQWSDNDSV
+828 
-837 FVRNGLLAN
+837 
-846 MYLFTLTDA
+846 
-855 LGCAVTDSVEIH
+855 
-867 EPQFALTAATSK
+867 TSK

-885 GGNDGSVAVVASGGT
+885 GGIDGSVAVVASGGT

-943 VTEPAALVNTATVQH
+943 VSEPTALVNSVTVQH

-987 AFTSNNSMGGLDTG
+987 AFTLNNSMGGLDTG

-1029 HVASTTNVSCH
+1029 HLATATNVSCY
-1040 GLSNGSAQVI
+1040 GLSNGSAQVL

-1062 NTVPISVGSSLIG
+1062 NTIPIAVGSSIIG

-1080 YKYTILDLV
+1080 YKYTILDVV
-1089 HGCMYVDSVVISQPN
+1089 HGCMVVDSVVISQPI
-1104 APLSHSTTIT
+1104 APLSHTTNTT
-1114 DVLCHGDSSGS
+1114 DVLCYSDSSGS
-1125 ALVTPLGG
+1125 AQVTPLGG

-1139 NWSSPSIVGFNPTSL
+1139 NWTSSSIVGFNPASL

-1185 LATGFT
+1185 LATGVT

-1246 SATRIITVQQPQSPL
+1246 SATQIITVQQPQLPL
-1261 SITTLSQPAL
+1261 TITTISQSAL

-1286 GTGPYSII
+1286 GTGPYSIM
-1294 WSDTLGSTTTSI
+1294 WSDTLSSTTTSI

-1311 GWYIVDVTDLN
+1311 GWYFVNVTDLN

-1370 YLWPHNGTTND
+1370 YFWPHNGTTND

-1399 QCSETLSISITQAA
+1399 QCSETLSISITQTA

-1452 DTNMVINNLY
+1452 DTNMVLNNLY
-1462 AGMYSAVITDSLGC
+1462 AGLYSASITDSLGC
-1476 SDSIFIQITEPQSP
+1476 SDSIFIQITEPQSA

-1527 QTPITQGIFT
+1527 QTPVPQGIFT
-1537 SLSAGTYICT
+1537 SLSAGTYICA

-1552 GCTITDTF
+1552 GCSITDTF
-1560 QINEPNPISFISA
+1560 QINEPNPISFVAA
-1573 VDPVTCSGNSDGAID
+1573 VDPVTCFGNSDGALD

-1594 TNSYNVIWSNGATGP
+1594 TNSYNVIWSTGATGP

-1662 TGIATGGSGSYSF
+1662 TGIASGGSGNYSF

-1684 IEPNLGIGT
+1684 IEPNLGVGT
-1693 YNVSVVDANGCSES
+1693 YTVSVVDANGCSES
-1707 STIQLSAQRTPCVEI
+1707 TTIQLSAQRTPCVEI

-1753 VLGQKIYEVS
+1753 VWGQKIYQTS
-1763 SDNYVPWDGTF
+1763 SDNYLPWDGTF
-1774 NGEPL
+1774 NGEPM

-1788 SSSDENEPT
+1788 SSTDETEPT